1 MLIPMNKTKL
11 NQTEDE
17 NLDDEPYDDKDELVI
32 SDDDLVDE
40 KASTTDIPVKINKEA
55 RKKLED
61 LLEEKRLRKM
71 IEDDFYGLDA
81 D

>member
-1 MLIPMNKTKL
+1 MSKPDR
-11 NQTEDE
+11 TEDE
-17 NLDDEPYDDKDELVI
+17 TLEDSFDDKDDVI
-32 SDDDLVDE
+32 SDEDLVDE
-40 KASTTDIPVKINKEA
+40 KVSSTDIPVKINKEA

-61 LLEEKRLRKM
+61 LLEEKRLKKM